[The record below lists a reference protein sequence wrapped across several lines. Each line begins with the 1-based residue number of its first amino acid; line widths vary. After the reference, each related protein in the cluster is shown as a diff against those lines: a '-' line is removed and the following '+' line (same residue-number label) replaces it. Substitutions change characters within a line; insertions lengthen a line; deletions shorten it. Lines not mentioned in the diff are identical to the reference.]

1 LRDVRQAMIT
11 WLEPSP
17 ALREFV
23 RWYVYIHRTATA
35 QHPVLPVLETRL
47 AFYPR
52 SACRVFDHRLQGID
66 TVARAAVIGPQTRR
80 WVDLRPGPVEG
91 FFALFQPGGFHRLFG
106 GDSSALADYAHPA
119 ADVIGPGIAS
129 VLERIEAAARPKE
142 MACALDGYLATRLS
156 GAGELHPVDR
166 AAQALAA
173 AHGAIDAWT
182 LAARAGL
189 GDRHFRRR
197 FVEHAGM
204 GPKHYAKV
212 ARFTFAVSLKTARP
226 SRTWADVSQHAGY
239 FDQMHLV
246 KDFKSLTEAPPSRLI
261 SQIGPTGGDFF
272 RPGARDAEY
281 AEPGLS
287 HQGTAAVSVSY

>member
-1 LRDVRQAMIT
+1 MIT
-11 WLEPSP
+11 WLEPAP

-23 RWYVYIHRTATA
+23 RWYVYIRRTATA

-66 TVARAAVIGPQTRR
+66 TMARAAVIGPQTRH
-80 WVDLRPGPVEG
+80 WVDLHPGRVEG

-129 VLERIEAAARPKE
+129 VLDCVEAATRPTE

-173 AHGAIDAWT
+173 AHGSIEAWT

-212 ARFTFAVSLKTARP
+212 ARFTFALALKTAQP
-226 SRTWADVSQHAGY
+226 SRTWADVSQSAGY

-261 SQIGPTGGDFF
+261 SEIGPTGRDFF
-272 RPGARDAEY
+272 GPGAHDAEY
-281 AEPGLS
+281 MEPGVS
-287 HQGTAAVSVSY
+287 HQRTAAVSVFY

>member
-1 LRDVRQAMIT
+1 MPDATIT

-23 RWYVYIHRTATA
+23 RSYLYIHRIVTA

-80 WVDLRPGPVEG
+80 WVDLRPGRVEA

-119 ADVIGPGIAS
+119 AEVIGPGIAN
-129 VLERIEAAARPKE
+129 VLDRIEGATLPDE

-173 AHGAIDAWT
+173 AHGGIDAWS

-189 GDRHFRRR
+189 GDRRFRRR
-197 FVEHAGM
+197 FVERAGM

-212 ARFTFAVSLKTARP
+212 ARFMFALSLKTARP
-226 SRTWADVSQHAGY
+226 SRTWADVSQCAGY

-246 KDFKSLTEAPPSRLI
+246 KDFKSLTEAPPSGLI
-261 SQIGPTGGDFF
+261 TQIGPTGDDYF
-272 RPGARDAEY
+272 RHRPRNAEY
-281 AEPGLS
+281 VNPGLS
-287 HQGTAAVSVSY
+287 DQDTAALSVSY

>member
-1 LRDVRQAMIT
+1 MKDACGAMIS
-11 WLEPSP
+11 WLEPAP

-23 RWYVYIHRTATA
+23 RWYVYIRRTATA
-35 QHPVLPVLETRL
+35 EHPVLPVLETRL

-66 TVARAAVIGPQTRR
+66 TMARAAVIGPQTRH
-80 WVDLRPGPVEG
+80 WVDLHPGRVEG
-91 FFALFQPGGFHRLFG
+91 FFALFQPGGFQRLFG
-106 GDSSALADYAHPA
+106 GHSSALADYAHPA

-129 VLERIEAAARPKE
+129 VLDRIEAATRPKE

-173 AHGAIDAWT
+173 AHGGIEAWT

-212 ARFTFAVSLKTARP
+212 ARFTFALALKTAQP
-226 SRTWADVSQHAGY
+226 SRTWADVSQSAGY

-261 SQIGPTGGDFF
+261 SEIGPTGRDFF
-272 RPGARDAEY
+272 GPGTRDAES
-281 AEPGLS
+281 ADLGLP
-287 HQGTAAVSVSY
+287 HLGTAAMSVSY

>member
-1 LRDVRQAMIT
+1 LRDVREAMIT

-23 RWYVYIHRTATA
+23 RWYVYIHRTPTA

-106 GDSSALADYAHPA
+106 ADSSALADYAHPA
-119 ADVIGPGIAS
+119 ANVIGPAIAS
-129 VLERIEAAARPKE
+129 VLERVEAAARPKE
-142 MACALDGYLATRLS
+142 MACALDVYLTTRLS

-173 AHGAIDAWT
+173 THGGIHAWT

-204 GPKHYAKV
+204 GPKHYAKL
-212 ARFTFAVSLKTARP
+212 ARFTFALSLKTAQP
-226 SRTWADVSQHAGY
+226 SQTWADVSQRAGY

-246 KDFKSLTEAPPSRLI
+246 KDFKSLTGAPPSRLM
-261 SQIGPTGGDFF
+261 SQIGPTGDDFF
-272 RPGARDAEY
+272 APDARDTEY
-281 AEPGLS
+281 MEPGVS
-287 HQGTAAVSVSY
+287 HQRTAAVSVFY

>member
-1 LRDVRQAMIT
+1 MIT

-91 FFALFQPGGFHRLFG
+91 FFALFQPGGFQRLFG
-106 GDSSALADYAHPA
+106 EDSSALADYAHPA
-119 ADVIGPGIAS
+119 ADVIGPGVNA
-129 VLERIEAAARPKE
+129 VLDRIEGATGLAE

-156 GAGELHPVDR
+156 GA
-166 AAQALAA
+166 
-173 AHGAIDAWT
+173 
-182 LAARAGL
+182 
-189 GDRHFRRR
+189 
-197 FVEHAGM
+197 
-204 GPKHYAKV
+204 
-212 ARFTFAVSLKTARP
+212 
-226 SRTWADVSQHAGY
+226 ADS
-239 FDQMHLV
+239 
-246 KDFKSLTEAPPSRLI
+246 
-261 SQIGPTGGDFF
+261 
-272 RPGARDAEY
+272 ARDAKK
-281 AEPGLS
+281 ARLLS
-287 HQGTAAVSVSY
+287 TAVGDLAGAQR

>member
-1 LRDVRQAMIT
+1 MIT
-11 WLEPSP
+11 WLEPSS
-17 ALREFV
+17 ALRDFV
-23 RWYVYIHRTATA
+23 RWYVYIHRTASA
-35 QHPVLPVLETRL
+35 QHPVLPVLDTRL

-52 SACRVFDHRLQGID
+52 SACCVFDHRLQGID
-66 TVARAAVIGPQTRR
+66 TVARAAVIGPQTRH
-80 WVDLRPGPVEG
+80 WVDLRPGRVEA

-119 ADVIGPGIAS
+119 TEVIGPGIAS
-129 VLERIEAAARPKE
+129 VLDRIEAAARPTQ

-173 AHGAIDAWT
+173 AHGAIDARS

-212 ARFTFAVSLKTARP
+212 ARFTLALSLKTARP

-246 KDFKSLTEAPPSRLI
+246 KDFKSLTGASPSRLV
-261 SQIGPTGGDFF
+261 SQIGPTGDDYFG
-272 RPGARDAEY
+272 PGVRGAEY
-281 AEPGLS
+281 ADPGLS
-287 HQGTAAVSVSY
+287 DEGMAAMSVSY